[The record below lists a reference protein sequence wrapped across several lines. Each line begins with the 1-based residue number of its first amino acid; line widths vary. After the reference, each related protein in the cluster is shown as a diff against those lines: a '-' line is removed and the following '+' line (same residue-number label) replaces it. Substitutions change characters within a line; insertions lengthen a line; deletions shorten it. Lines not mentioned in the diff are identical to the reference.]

1 MLCSNYFRSFQT
13 KQLKKL
19 LQSTNP
25 DDLQEANKIIKG
37 MVKEDEKRMDAL
49 TKRSTELVMVN
60 NNAKVSSD
68 SVSFK

>member
-1 MLCSNYFRSFQT
+1 M
-13 KQLKKL
+13 
-19 LQSTNP
+19 QSTNP

-60 NNAKVSSD
+60 NNAKVGSEFTVSSLTYT
-68 SVSFK
+68 VRHQVIPQVLLNVF

>member
-1 MLCSNYFRSFQT
+1 M
-13 KQLKKL
+13 
-19 LQSTNP
+19 QSTNP

-60 NNAKVSSD
+60 NNAKV
-68 SVSFK
+68 VY

>member
-1 MLCSNYFRSFQT
+1 M
-13 KQLKKL
+13 
-19 LQSTNP
+19 QSTNP

-60 NNAKVSSD
+60 NNAKVGSELRYVISD
-68 SVSFK
+68 LRYRSLT